1 MWQCLWYATWLTCG
15 SCGLWQWLIDSA
27 ALVPWNVGK
36 SPDARTVK
44 CLHEHGLDTDHTAR
58 MVPATCTLSVCLS
71 GCLSVC
77 HRAYISG
84 AVQHP
89 KDVPFEF
96 STGTYGYGT
105 VTPLPLKK
113 EEVWVWAG
121 IRGPYWG
128 HGRGHGQGECE
139 SQGHLLRTSCKYRR
153 VVRNTFVFSA
163 WIHLIE
169 ESWRTN
175 TAF

>member
-1 MWQCLWYATWLTCG
+1 MWQCLWYARWLTCG

-44 CLHEHGLDTDHTAR
+44 CLHMHGLDTDHTAR
-58 MVPATCTLSVCLS
+58 VVPATCTLS

-96 STGTYGYGT
+96 SQGNIRLWHYHPTAPEKWKKSEFGPEFGVHIEVKVGVMVKVSVKVKVTYC
-105 VTPLPLKK
+105 VL
-113 EEVWVWAG
+113 
-121 IRGPYWG
+121 
-128 HGRGHGQGECE
+128 
-139 SQGHLLRTSCKYRR
+139 
-153 VVRNTFVFSA
+153 VVN
-163 WIHLIE
+163 IE
-169 ESWRTN
+169 ELLGTHSYFPHEFT
-175 TAF
+175 